1 MSQDKSE
8 PLSDWELRQLPAHLR
23 RKVESLV
30 SAHETSQRLLADYHG
45 KVICTGLRPTPTGGV
60 MKSCYHNDPKG
71 EIWGW
76 VQDWRA
82 ENKRVKE
89 LEAQLASLGWRPIA
103 EAPKDATPVD
113 LWAPDFKGR
122 MCNMR
127 RVQLKM
133 DNVFYEPIESGYTC
147 VRDATHFMLVP
158 QAPAMA

>member
-1 MSQDKSE
+1 MFTTKAE
-8 PLSDWELRQLPAHLR
+8 PLTNSELQEIPRRLR
-23 RKVESLV
+23 DRVKAAFDASRE
-30 SAHETSQRLLADYHG
+30 LLEHYHG
-45 KVICTGLRPTPTGGV
+45 KVICTGLRPGPTGGV
-60 MKSCYHNDPKG
+60 MKSCHHRDPNG
-71 EIWGW
+71 EIRAW
-76 VQDWRA
+76 VLDWRA
-82 ENKRVKE
+82 ENNRVKE

-127 RVQLKM
+127 RVQLKK

-158 QAPAMA
+158 QPPTVA